1 MQEDVIIKEP
11 PPHECPP
18 LREALIRRRAGA
30 RPPPRMPLLWLWKKN
45 IFQGKSNTKHAYS
58 IVLPLVQV
66 STFVSN
72 CSLIST
78 FVSNCSLISKFVS
91 NCSLISTF
99 VSNCSLISTFVS
111 NCSLISTFVSN
122 LGFPNEAEHP
132 YYKRGG
138 FQLLSGPHQ
147 VGHTVGEETLRGG
160 ADEQCSSDYTT
171 LNIYRGTV

>member
-1 MQEDVIIKEP
+1 MSVP
-11 PPHECPP
+11 PSGRHSQGGGQGLAPP
-18 LREALIRRRAGA
+18 SYAPALT
-30 RPPPRMPLLWLWKKN
+30 LKKN

-66 STFVSN
+66 
-72 CSLIST
+72 
-78 FVSNCSLISKFVS
+78 
-91 NCSLISTF
+91 STF

-171 LNIYRGTV
+171 LNIYRGTVQYRLHNSEHIQRNSVVQTTQL

>member
-1 MQEDVIIKEP
+1 MKIAWGREMQEDVIIKEP

-78 FVSNCSLISKFVS
+78 FVSNCSLIS
-91 NCSLISTF
+91 
-99 VSNCSLISTFVS
+99 
-111 NCSLISTFVSN
+111 TFVSN

>member
-1 MQEDVIIKEP
+1 MQEDVIIIKEP

-66 STFVSN
+66 ST
-72 CSLIST
+72 
-78 FVSNCSLISKFVS
+78 FVS